1 MSSEHAP
8 TVVPSGINDP
18 VQLARAELKAAL
30 AAIEIKANYPKR
42 ISEASSRIAAKARTI
57 AEKKPVVAL
66 TGARSPR
73 RSPSWRSQASS
84 SDPPRSVRRC
94 GESRGASPAR
104 SAAARSERAGRGAVF
119 IGAVPARAAFRRR
132 LGRQKMPGVAYA
144 TRHFLATQ
152 PA

>member
-66 TGARSPR
+66 TGIIVGSAALGTAVWGIARSI
-73 RSPSWRSQASS
+73 
-84 SDPPRSVRRC
+84 
-94 GESRGASPAR
+94 SR
-104 SAAARSERAGRGAVF
+104 
-119 IGAVPARAAFRRR
+119 
-132 LGRQKMPGVAYA
+132 
-144 TRHFLATQ
+144 
-152 PA
+152 